1 MTLIAFRGKSR
12 YPRRVRTSLG
22 LKQRGSLAGRMK
34 LARLLSLGDAEY
46 AADMAELEGDAAFAA
61 LKAAG
66 VVSLAGFSK
75 AAYAARRLPGW
86 CPSTAA
92 EGAAELL
99 DAGSAEAELMRRIG
113 PELVRQCFLEG
124 SGLSRAEKARRAGVT
139 AEEARRLE
147 DFLTRLWVRE
157 ELGGPAP
164 AAPTAACPVVA
175 GFVVEDG
182 RPALRFFHREAWK
195 GRWRVDEAGL
205 RAWCASRPAA
215 EAAAARRL
223 VSALSFADRRKTT
236 LLKVLE
242 SVMAAQKEWLVTGD
256 LSKMAPLTQRS
267 VAAAV
272 GSDPSVVNRL
282 AANKAV
288 ELPWGT
294 EAPLKSL
301 MPSAKTLGKVLLSSL
316 AAATPGATDTELAA
330 AMEERGFALSRRSVS
345 QYRAELGL
353 ARGGRR

>member
-1 MTLIAFRGKSR
+1 MKA
-12 YPRRVRTSLG
+12 
-22 LKQRGSLAGRMK
+22 RGSLAGRMK
-34 LARLLSLGDAEY
+34 LARLFTLDDDAY
-46 AADMAELEGDAAFAA
+46 AAELSALESDGSFAA

-66 VVSLAGFSK
+66 VVSLNSFSK
-75 AAYAARRLPGW
+75 AAFAARRFPGW
-86 CPSTAA
+86 RLGPPA

-99 DAGSAEAELMRRIG
+99 DGASAEAELLKRVG
-113 PELVRQCFLEG
+113 PELMQECFLAG
-124 SGLSRAEKARRAGVT
+124 SGLSTAQKARKAGIT
-139 AEEARRLE
+139 PEEAGRIE

-157 ELGGPAP
+157 ELGGAAP
-164 AAPTAACPVVA
+164 AAPSVGFSVVA

-182 RPALRFFHREAWK
+182 RPALRFFHREAWQ
-195 GRWRVDEAGL
+195 GRWRVDQNAF
-205 RAWCASRPAA
+205 RVWCASRPAA

-223 VSALSFADRRKTT
+223 ASALEFTDRRKTT

-242 SVMAAQKEWLVTGD
+242 AVMEVQKDWLLTGD
-256 LSKMAPLTQRS
+256 PGRMAPLTQRS
-267 VAAAV
+267 VAAAA

-301 MPSAKTLGKVLLSSL
+301 MPSSKDLGKNVLASL
-316 AAATPGATDTELAA
+316 AMDDPGLSDEDLRA
-330 AMEERGFALSRRSVS
+330 AMVEKGYALSRRSIA

-353 ARGGRR
+353 GRTGKR